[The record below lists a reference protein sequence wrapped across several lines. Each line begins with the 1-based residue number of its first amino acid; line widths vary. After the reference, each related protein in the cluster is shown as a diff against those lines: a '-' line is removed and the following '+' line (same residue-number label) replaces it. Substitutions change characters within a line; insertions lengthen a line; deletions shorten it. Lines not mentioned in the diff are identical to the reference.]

1 MSEPPSAARG
11 QASVEFV
18 ALLPALALVAALAW
32 QAVVAGQVLW
42 LAGAAARAAARAEAV
57 GGDRAAA
64 VRAVLPER
72 LEQGMSVTARSRGGV
87 EVALRVPSV
96 LSAGSLTTVRR
107 EARFP
112 PQAP

>member
-1 MSEPPSAARG
+1 VSESHPAARG
-11 QASVEFV
+11 QASVELV
-18 ALLPALALVAALAW
+18 ALLPLLAIVVALAW
-32 QAVVAGQVLW
+32 QAIVAGQAVW

-64 VRAVLPER
+64 VRAVLPPR
-72 LEQGMSVTARSRGGV
+72 LERGLSVTGRAGGV

-96 LSAGSLTTVRR
+96 LSDGSVATVRR

-112 PQAP
+112 SQAP